1 MKRLLALTALAFTV
15 EASAIT
21 GDLNLDG
28 VVDFDDFFIF
38 ADNFGKLGPPEVD
51 VVYDTLTVEIG
62 RPRLTS
68 APSPDAGSIE

>member
-38 ADNFGKLGPPEVD
+38 ADNFGAEGAPEG
-51 VVYDTLTVEIG
+51 YQCG
-62 RPRLTS
+62 
-68 APSPDAGSIE
+68 DASQEDDPQEMHRRVGC